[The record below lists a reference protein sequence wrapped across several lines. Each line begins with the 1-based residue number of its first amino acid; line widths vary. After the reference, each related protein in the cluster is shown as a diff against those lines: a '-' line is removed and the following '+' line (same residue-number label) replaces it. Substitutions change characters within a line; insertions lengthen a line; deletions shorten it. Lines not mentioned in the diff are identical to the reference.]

1 MQDEDEDEK
10 DEEEVKHQVKNMCA
24 SSRGRLST
32 NHSAA
37 LLPASIAGE
46 KRSRLLGPPKL
57 VPLSADFSTEA
68 AAAAAKQAVATA
80 RRRPLASRLRRLP
93 NFSTHTARR
102 RRALLGHS
110 AQRHSLACLLDAC
123 LSASMRLYLAMS
135 AACERVSLRSPR
147 KTSAILEP
155 IANVA

>member
-1 MQDEDEDEK
+1 MQDEDE
-10 DEEEVKHQVKNMCA
+10 EEEVKHQVKNMCA

-57 VPLSADFSTEA
+57 VPLSADFSTE